1 MKAYNRVTDLQD
13 EQADNV
19 EMSRLSETLK
29 SIHGKVTE
37 QEVNLT
43 PVLET
48 MEYHLERLLQLNET
62 IQTTVWKM
70 PVDNVTLNN
79 PSKLLKSISYKCSL
93 RKASMMSPAT

>member
-13 EQADNV
+13 EQGDNV

-37 QEVNLT
+37 QELNLA

-79 PSKLLKSISYKCSL
+79 P
-93 RKASMMSPAT
+93 R

>member
-37 QEVNLT
+37 QKLNLV
-43 PVLET
+43 PVL
-48 MEYHLERLLQLNET
+48 
-62 IQTTVWKM
+62 
-70 PVDNVTLNN
+70 
-79 PSKLLKSISYKCSL
+79 
-93 RKASMMSPAT
+93 